1 MDASNS
7 LNYSY
12 LRHSLSLL
20 ISQQE
25 ASIKRLQNNDSL
37 EKHKMIFPN
46 DFSSVQQYDRVPQT
60 ANKQSVKISIRK
72 AGVSQINAKVR
83 TFNPCFQH
91 LFEKID
97 LNWVLFSSYCFSC
110 MFFVRNSQIVI
121 RS

>member
-37 EKHKMIFPN
+37 EKHKIIFPN
-46 DFSSVQQYDRVPQT
+46 DFSSVQQYDRVAQT
-60 ANKQSVKISIRK
+60 ANEQRVKSSISKADFLKQMLILNSSIHVSSIFFRK
-72 AGVSQINAKVR
+72 
-83 TFNPCFQH
+83 
-91 LFEKID
+91 
-97 LNWVLFSSYCFSC
+97 
-110 MFFVRNSQIVI
+110 
-121 RS
+121 